1 MDTKVNEINVG
12 DDVTINGVVIKIFTN
27 GTVDVITKNGDKLR
41 VWLDDLNT
49 IRPAIRIPDKDERR
63 GH

>member
-1 MDTKVNEINVG
+1 MDTKANEINIG

-27 GTVDVITKNGDKLR
+27 GTVDVITKSGDKLR

-49 IRPAIRIPDKDERR
+49 IRPVIKIPDKDERR